1 MKYDLDDL
9 RARVTARE
17 VAERELGAVV
27 KSNRCAAIWRGGD
40 GQNVEFYDDGCFRD
54 YKSGDHGGPAALLAV
69 ARGMDLK
76 EAADYLGD
84 KYCPDIA
91 RKKAPPPA
99 RKAAA
104 TKPAKVAVA
113 TMTMTLTPPV
123 EPPVPSAVNVLG
135 KLRVTPAAA
144 KNRYDELIN
153 KGYTV
158 TANYDY
164 QDAAGEVLYTVVRM
178 EKEDAAGRK
187 KEFLQKTA
195 DGWGLHEARPVLYH
209 LPEIIAAEKVYVVEG
224 EKDADFLRQ
233 RGFTATTCSGGATK
247 WQEHFAA
254 TLAGKAVVIL
264 GDNDDKGRQHVDI
277 IAKSCSG
284 RARSVRVL
292 IPSDRPKGDITDY
305 FVTGKT
311 NADLEELEKATPEY
325 RPPRHGIV
333 TPEMIDLAKELNKKP
348 FANYVMKKDEDA
360 EGAKNTTIPVAM
372 NDLLADFSR
381 RLLGFPYKLGQSTLF
396 DHDKDSR
403 EIYEITSPDKL
414 YEWTSRKTGRNY
426 CWKGGPNFVPKREFY
441 EAVFATAPRFESI
454 SDTPDYPEND
464 STYYTFGYIPEPS
477 AGHRYFNDFVDFFCP
492 AAPWHRVMLKTFI
505 AAPLWFRY
513 ACTRPSWVIDSVAGT
528 KVGKTSLVER
538 VAALYH
544 CTPIR
549 ILRKEIQLH
558 PDEIIKRIISSSG
571 RKSKIA
577 LIDNVVG
584 EFHSET
590 LADWITATK
599 ISGRAPYAS
608 GEDSR
613 PNNMTWVITSNGAR
627 LDSDLSGRSFFI
639 ALDRKRDQ
647 SGQWNDRL
655 NRFTEDYRLHVL
667 ADIIDILRRHQ
678 PFEGVTPAT
687 RHPEFEREVLQA
699 MCLDSDDYLNV
710 TRNLKESIEGANVE
724 VDDCHQLIDCLR
736 ANLADVGLV
745 SPADDCVFI
754 HSDLFKAWTRDL
766 GRKPALTCADCRN
779 FAREGMTDRF
789 DKVLDRFP
797 RSSSCENRRSGVMW
811 IGENA
816 TRYKAKI
823 VGITKNVAAYKGD
836 AEYEK
841 C

>member
-17 VAERELGAVV
+17 VAERELGAVI
-27 KSNRCAAIWRGGD
+27 KGNRCAAIWRGGD

-54 YKSGDHGGPAALLAV
+54 YKTGDHGGPASLLAV
-69 ARGMDLK
+69 AQGMGLK

-99 RKAAA
+99 RKPAS
-104 TKPAKVAVA
+104 TKPAKAAVA

-123 EPPVPSAVNVLG
+123 EPAVPSVVNVLG

-153 KGYTV
+153 KGYIV

-164 QDAAGEVLYTVVRM
+164 QDASGEVIYTVVRM
-178 EKEDAAGRK
+178 EKDDAGGRK

-195 DGWGLHEARPVLYH
+195 DGWGLHGARPVLYH
-209 LPEIIAAEKVYVVEG
+209 MPEVIAADKVYIVEG

-247 WQEHFAA
+247 WQDHFST
-254 TLAGKAVVIL
+254 TLAGKTVVVL
-264 GDNDDKGRQHVDI
+264 GDNDDKGRQHADI
-277 IAKSCSG
+277 IAKSCRG
-284 RARSVRVL
+284 RARSVKVI
-292 IPSDRPKGDITDY
+292 IPSSKPKGDITDY
-305 FVTGKT
+305 FVGGKT
-311 NADLEELEKATPEY
+311 NADLEELEKSTPEY
-325 RPPRHGIV
+325 QPPRHGIV
-333 TPEMIDLAKELNKKP
+333 TPEMIGLAKELNKKP

-360 EGAKNTTIPVAM
+360 DGAKTTTVPVAM

-396 DHDKDSR
+396 DHDKDTR

-426 CWKGGPNFVPKREFY
+426 AWKSGPNFVPKREFY
-441 EAVFATAPRFESI
+441 EAVFATAPRFEAI
-454 SDTPDYPEND
+454 SDTPDYPENEL
-464 STYYTFGYIPEPS
+464 TYYTFGDIPEPS
-477 AGHRYFNDFVDFFCP
+477 AGHRYFNEFVDFFCP
-492 AAPWHRVMLKTFI
+492 ATPWHRVMLMTFI
-505 AAPLWFRY
+505 AAPLWYRPS
-513 ACTRPSWVIDSVAGT
+513 CTRPSWVIDSVAGT

-590 LADWITATK
+590 LADWITAAK
-599 ISGRAPYAS
+599 ISGRAPYAR

-613 PNNMTWVITSNGAR
+613 PNNITWVITSNGAR

-647 SGQWNDRL
+647 SGRWNERV
-655 NRFTEDYRLHVL
+655 NRFIEDYRLHVL
-667 ADIIDILRRHQ
+667 ADVIDILRRHQ
-678 PFEGVTPAT
+678 PFDGLYPAT
-687 RHPEFEREVLQA
+687 RHAEFEREVLQA
-699 MCLDSDDYLNV
+699 MCLDADDYLNV
-710 TRNLKESIEGANVE
+710 TRNLRDAIEGANTE
-724 VDDCHQLIDCLR
+724 VDQCHQLVDCIR
-736 ANLADVGLV
+736 ANLADVPGV
-745 SPADDCVFI
+745 NPAEDCVFI
-754 HSDLFKAWTRDL
+754 HSDLFKAWTQNLDN
-766 GRKPALTCADCRN
+766 KPTCQTCRN
-779 FAREGMTDRF
+779 FARENMTSHF

-797 RSSSCENRRSGVMW
+797 RSSSHELRRSGVMW
-811 IGENA
+811 IGEDA
-816 TRYKAKI
+816 RGGQAVI
-823 VGITKNVAAYKGD
+823 VGLTKNMATIKGRSS
-836 AEYEK
+836 YEIS
-841 C
+841 